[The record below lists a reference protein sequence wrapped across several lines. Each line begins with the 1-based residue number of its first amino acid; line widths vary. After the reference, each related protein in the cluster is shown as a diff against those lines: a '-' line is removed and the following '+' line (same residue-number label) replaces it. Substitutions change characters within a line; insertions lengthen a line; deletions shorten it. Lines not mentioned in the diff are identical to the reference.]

1 MWLPHFTSTWTRT
14 AYLDLISDIQVPV
27 GFSLR
32 VSFNCLPC
40 KASLKGEKGGEE
52 RKKKGKGEG
61 KEGRMEER
69 EGRSSFL
76 VKIIEL
82 STSGERGDHVTGS

>member
-1 MWLPHFTSTWTRT
+1 MWLPHFTSTWTKT

-40 KASLKGEKGGEE
+40 KESLKGEKGGEE

-61 KEGRMEER
+61 TEGR
-69 EGRSSFL
+69 EGR
-76 VKIIEL
+76 KK
-82 STSGERGDHVTGS
+82 ERKRKTLFFPR

>member
-40 KASLKGEKGGEE
+40 KGSLKGERGGEE

-61 KEGRMEER
+61 KEGRKKEKDALLSSLKLLSCLQVVS
-69 EGRSSFL
+69 EG
-76 VKIIEL
+76 
-82 STSGERGDHVTGS
+82 TM

>member
-32 VSFNCLPC
+32 VSFSCLSC
-40 KASLKGEKGGEE
+40 KGCLTGERGGEE

-61 KEGRMEER
+61 KEGGK
-69 EGRSSFL
+69 EGRKEGKDALLSSL
-76 VKIIEL
+76 KLL
-82 STSGERGDHVTGS
+82 SCLQVVSKGTM

>member
-1 MWLPHFTSTWTRT
+1 MWLPLFTSTWTRT

-40 KASLKGEKGGEE
+40 KGRAKGEKGREE
-52 RKKKGKGEG
+52 SKQKGKGEG
-61 KEGRMEER
+61 KERGER
-69 EGRSSFL
+69 EGCSSFL